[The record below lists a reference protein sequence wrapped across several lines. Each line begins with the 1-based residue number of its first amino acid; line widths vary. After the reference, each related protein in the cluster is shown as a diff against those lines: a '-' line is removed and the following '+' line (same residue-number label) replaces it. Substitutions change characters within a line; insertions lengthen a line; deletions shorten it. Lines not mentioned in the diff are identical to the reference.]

1 MLHNYIF
8 LLFFLD
14 IRKKVLSLH
23 SLSKPKGQK
32 LRKFTAVQ
40 LRIVMENVQG
50 VTLDIKNFHKKLAAM
65 PCVVPLEERGNGV
78 NHRAARY
85 PKYRNSVKP

>member
-1 MLHNYIF
+1 M
-8 LLFFLD
+8 
-14 IRKKVLSLH
+14 H

-32 LRKFTAVQ
+32 SRKFTAAQ